1 MLNTSGVRPNILA
14 QQLAGGT
21 TPRQVVIRQP
31 LGATGS
37 PTLQKLVPGTGG
49 AGTVVVSGG
58 QVFTTSTGQHIV
70 VTSNAQT
77 ATSSTGVIGGSP
89 GAPSHFVIAPGNRLA
104 TINGQQVLIRTGTN
118 NSVLTLASPAGQ
130 ATNLQPSQ
138 GNIPNM
144 LVKTVTAPGSPVK
157 TVKTPILNIQ
167 QTPVQGTPIQVCD
180 NDFGANN

>member
-1 MLNTSGVRPNILA
+1 MLNASGVRPNILA

-77 ATSSTGVIGGSP
+77 GTTSGVVGGSP
-89 GAPSHFVIAPGNRLA
+89 GAPSHFVIAPGNRIA

-118 NSVLTLASPAGQ
+118 NSVLTLASPSGQ
-130 ATNLQPSQ
+130 ATNLQPTQ

-144 LVKTVTAPGSPVK
+144 LVKTVAAPGSPVK

-167 QTPVQGTPIQVCD
+167 QTPVQGTPIQVCV
-180 NDFGANN
+180 NVFGAI